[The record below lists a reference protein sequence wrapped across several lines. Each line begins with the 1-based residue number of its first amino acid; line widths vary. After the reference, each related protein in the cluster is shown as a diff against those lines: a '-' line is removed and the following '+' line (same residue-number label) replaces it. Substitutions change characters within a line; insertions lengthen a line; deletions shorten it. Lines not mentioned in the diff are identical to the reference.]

1 MPFWELFLH
10 RLSASPAAPLPA
22 ELAGLAQ
29 QIASTLA
36 AFDPAKA
43 AELLSALN
51 AQVARRFE
59 AHQHPA
65 SDAPAPAANGTGG
78 APRPAEE
85 PYPGDALG
93 VPRSEPVPPEMLAEI
108 LNNFN
113 EEEVLA
119 EMREAE
125 AGGAKTLDQFIGELE
140 ELARRVSDPNSPRG

>member
-10 RLSASPAAPLPA
+10 RLSASPPAPLPA

-36 AFDPAKA
+36 AFEPAKA

-59 AHQHPA
+59 ARQHPA

-93 VPRSEPVPPEMLAEI
+93 VPRSEPVPPEMLAELLKN
-108 LNNFN
+108 LN
-113 EEEVLA
+113 
-119 EMREAE
+119 EAE
-125 AGGAKTLDQFIGELE
+125 ILEDIEEIRSGGGRTLDQFIGELE
-140 ELARRVSDPNSPRG
+140 ELARRVSEPPEGTS